1 MGIFDRFRHKAHDAA
16 GEARSSSL
24 GGSHEQDTTAMTDPA
39 QRAALAHDEAA
50 DAFGAET
57 ERARPVGEARQAP
70 RVTER
75 EAEER
80 AREDMTAEGDPWD

>member
-1 MGIFDRFRHKAHDAA
+1 MGIFDRFRHKAHDA
-16 GEARSSSL
+16 GEEARSSL
-24 GGSHEQDTTAMTDPA
+24 GGSHEQDTTAMTDAA

-50 DAFGAET
+50 DAFSAET
-57 ERARPVGEARQAP
+57 ERARQVREARETTS
-70 RVTER
+70 VTER

>member
-1 MGIFDRFRHKAHDAA
+1 MGIFDRFRHKGHDA
-16 GEARSSSL
+16 GEEARSSL
-24 GGSHEQDTTAMTDPA
+24 GGSHEQNTTAMTDAA

-50 DAFGAET
+50 DAFGPEI
-57 ERARPVGEARQAP
+57 EKAREVHEATSL
-70 RVTER
+70 TER

>member
-1 MGIFDRFRHKAHDAA
+1 MGIFDRFRHKAHHADE
-16 GEARSSSL
+16 EARSSL
-24 GGSHEQDTTAMTDPA
+24 GGSREQDTTAMTDAA

-57 ERARPVGEARQAP
+57 ERAREARESADL
-70 RVTER
+70 TER
-75 EAEER
+75 RAEQR